1 MSMMK
6 EILIDTGMD
15 SVKMLPYLFA
25 AFVLI
30 EVLEQYSG
38 TFAGKL
44 LIKMEI
50 GRAHV

>member
-25 AFVLI
+25 AFVDR
-30 EVLEQYSG
+30 SPG
-38 TFAGKL
+38 TIFGY
-44 LIKMEI
+44 IC
-50 GRAHV
+50 R